1 MGGYNDIGDVKAI
14 KRVSNVEA
22 QDSQSHYDC
31 TYFSQRPIS
40 NTDSFTWFVLFLLLP
55 IF

>member
-1 MGGYNDIGDVKAI
+1 MGGCSDLDDVKAI

-22 QDSQSHYDC
+22 WVSRSQYDC
-31 TYFSQRPIS
+31 THGSQLTKA
-40 NTDSFTWFVLFLLLP
+40 NTDSFTSFILSLLLS